1 MFVLSENCTLA
12 ISFLSNISQVLIWE
26 EVAKQLLELRN
37 DLVDLRRPLLRDD
50 DDDDDDDD
58 GDDDDDSSNVVVT
71 W

>member
-1 MFVLSENCTLA
+1 MLP
-12 ISFLSNISQVLIWE
+12 WE

-50 DDDDDDDD
+50 DDDGDDDDDDDDDD
-58 GDDDDDSSNVVVT
+58 GDGDGDDESNVVVT